1 MRLNE
6 LEFVTRG
13 YADETLARDETLFHC
28 ANGYLGVRGCLE
40 EGTKDGTLSVRG
52 AYINGFCEE
61 EEISY
66 GERLYGF
73 PDHKQVMV
81 NLPDAQSI
89 HLWAGGV
96 QAAAWSDAAE
106 EMTRLLDFQ
115 AGVAERT
122 YQFNTTRGSLRI
134 SITRMA
140 SFALKELFVLRYCV
154 TSLDYTG
161 EIRLDSLLD
170 GDVTNFSDPDD
181 PRVASETKPK
191 IVTTRRQMDGGCLA
205 LQAETLTGKRLLG
218 CAAQHEM
225 EGRAPEL
232 YAQGN
237 LLAARFL
244 RDIYPGE
251 TVTLIKYCVYA
262 EAAEG
267 KSPIDTAVSL
277 ARYAQ
282 EKGFAHWAKAQRE
295 YLDDFWR
302 RSRVQIQGDARTQ
315 AYLDLCVYE
324 LLCAAGQDG
333 RSSVAAKGLSGEGY
347 EGHYFWDCETYAFPF
362 FLMSAPQMAKKL
374 LDYRYEHLDAARV
387 NARMLGHERGALY
400 PWRTITGSECSS
412 YYPSGAAQYHINADI
427 AHAFIQYWYATE
439 DISYLPRI
447 CEVLVETARL
457 YLDVGHMREGRFR
470 IDGVTGPD
478 EYTCIVDNNYYTN
491 AGAANTFLEADSL
504 CRLLD
509 KNGGFDALSERIGI
523 TKAELAAFS
532 VAGNAMYLPM
542 DEKSGICKQDDSFL
556 NKKRWDLSE
565 IPPENFPLLMHYH
578 PLFINR
584 RQVCKQA
591 DTVLAHFLYREETA
605 LIMRRTYDYYEQVT
619 THDSSLSAC
628 VFSMMAARL
637 GDLAAAKRYFEMTV
651 GIDVEDQSG
660 NTRDGLHIA
669 NMGGAYLS
677 IIAGFGGLRL
687 DSAGLRLFPLLPDG
701 WTGYSF
707 SLAYRGSR
715 MSVSVNPNGCAL
727 RILEGESRGLVVYDK
742 KVCISKQETQI
753 DRPVRA
759 VIFDLDGVVTD
770 TARYHYAAWLRIANE
785 LNIPFDEQK
794 NERFKGVSRAECM
807 KLLLEMGGRS
817 MPEEEAAIWLN
828 KKNRY
833 YLEELASL
841 SPSDILPGVAETLTE
856 LRERK
861 ISCALFSVSK
871 NTNDI
876 LERIGLQDAF
886 DAIVDGNDTTHSKP
900 HYEGYLLAAQ
910 RLNTDPRLCV
920 MVEDAEAGLAGA
932 KALSIRTIGVGKN
945 LPARVADFN
954 LPDTLALRELIGR
967 IAGGLSFPAKQ

>member
-40 EGTKDGTLSVRG
+40 EGAMDGTLSVRG
-52 AYINGFCEE
+52 TYINGFCEE
-61 EEISY
+61 EEIPY

-73 PDHKQVMV
+73 PERKQVMV
-81 NLPDAQSI
+81 NLPDAQSV

-106 EMTRLLDFQ
+106 GMTRALDFR
-115 AGVAERT
+115 AGVAERS
-122 YQFNTTRGSLRI
+122 YQFNTTRGSLKI

-140 SFALKELFVLRYCV
+140 SFARKELFVLRYNV
-154 TSLDYTG
+154 TSLDYSG
-161 EIRLDSLLD
+161 EIRLDSLLN

-181 PRVASETKPK
+181 PRVASGTKPK
-191 IVTTRRQMDGGCLA
+191 IMITRRQWEGGCLA
-205 LQAETLTGKRLLG
+205 LQAETLMSKRSLG
-218 CAAQHEM
+218 CAVLHEM
-225 EGRAPEL
+225 EGNEPEL
-232 YAQGN
+232 YGQGN
-237 LLAARFL
+237 LLAARL
-244 RDIYPGE
+244 TRDIRPGE
-251 TVTLIKYCVYA
+251 TLTLTKYCIYS
-262 EAAEG
+262 EATEERDT
-267 KSPIDTAVSL
+267 IDRAISL
-277 ARYAQ
+277 ARDAK
-282 EKGFAHWAKAQRE
+282 EKGYAHWLNAQRT

-302 RSRVQIQGDARTQ
+302 RSRVQIQGDTHTQ

-324 LLCAAGQDG
+324 LLCAAGQNG

-347 EGHYFWDCETYAFPF
+347 EGHYFWDCETYAYPF

-387 NARMLGHERGALY
+387 NARMLGHEHGALY

-439 DISYLPRI
+439 DIGYLPRI

-457 YLDVGHMREGRFR
+457 YLDVGHMRDGLFR

-491 AGAANTFLEADSL
+491 AGAANTFMEADAL

-509 KNGGFDALSERIGI
+509 ENGGFDALSERIGVS
-523 TKAELAAFS
+523 KEELAAFS
-532 VAGNAMYLPM
+532 AAGNAMYLPM

-556 NKKRWDLSE
+556 NKKRWDLNE

-605 LIMRRTYDYYEQVT
+605 LIMRRSYEYYEQVT

-637 GDLAAAKRYFEMTV
+637 GDLAAAKRYFQMTV
-651 GIDVEDQSG
+651 GIDTEDQSG

-677 IIAGFGGLRL
+677 IIAGFGGMRL

-715 MSVSVNPNGCAL
+715 MSVSVNANGCAL
-727 RILEGESRGLVVYDK
+727 RILEGENREVTVFDRRICVTK
-742 KVCISKQETQI
+742 TETQV

-770 TARYHYAAWLRIANE
+770 TARYHYAAWRRIANE
-785 LNIPFDEQK
+785 LDIPFDEKK

-817 MPEEEAAIWLN
+817 MPQEEVVNWLN

-841 SPSDILPGVAETLTE
+841 SPADILPGVTETLTD
-856 LRERK
+856 LRAKNIR
-861 ISCALFSVSK
+861 CALFSVSK
-871 NTNDI
+871 NTRTI

-886 DAIVDGNDTTHSKP
+886 DAIVDGNDIMHSKP
-900 HYEGYLLAAQ
+900 HFEGYLLASQ
-910 RLNTDPRLCV
+910 RLDVDPRLCV

-932 KALSIRTIGVGKN
+932 RALSMRTIGVGKD
-945 LPARVADFN
+945 LPVRVADVA
-954 LPDTLALRELIGR
+954 LPDTRGLLKAIWR
-967 IAGGLSFPAKQ
+967 IAGGLSLPNE

>member
-1 MRLNE
+1 MNE

-40 EGTKDGTLSVRG
+40 EGTKDGVFSVRG

-73 PDHKQVMV
+73 PERKQVMV

-106 EMTRLLDFQ
+106 GMTRALDFQ

-122 YQFNTTRGSLRI
+122 YRFNTTRGSLRI
-134 SITRMA
+134 SMTRMA
-140 SFALKELFVLRYCV
+140 SFSLKELLVLRYRV

-191 IVTTRRQMDGGCLA
+191 IVTTRRQMDDGCLA
-205 LQAETLTGKRLLG
+205 LQAETLTSKRLLG
-218 CAAQHEM
+218 CAVQHEM
-225 EGRAPEL
+225 EGCAPEL
-232 YAQGN
+232 YGQGN
-237 LLAARFL
+237 LLAARFV
-244 RDIYPGE
+244 RDIHPGE
-251 TVTLIKYCVYA
+251 TVTLVKYCIYA
-262 EAAEG
+262 EAADG
-267 KSPIDTAVSL
+267 KSPIDAAVSL

-282 EKGFAHWAKAQRE
+282 EKGFEHWAKAQKE
-295 YLDDFWR
+295 YLDEFWR
-302 RSRVQIQGDARTQ
+302 RSRVQIQGDSHTQ

-324 LLCAAGQDG
+324 LLCAAGQNG

-439 DISYLPRI
+439 DVGYLPRI

-457 YLDVGHMREGRFR
+457 YLDVGHMRDGLFR

-491 AGAANTFLEADSL
+491 AGAANTFLEADAL

-509 KNGGFDALSERIGI
+509 ENGGFDALSEGIGI
-523 TKAELAAFS
+523 TKEELAAFS
-532 VAGNAMYLPM
+532 AAGNAMYLPM
-542 DEKSGICKQDDSFL
+542 DEQKGICKQDDSFL

-605 LIMRRTYDYYEQVT
+605 LIMRRTYEYYEQVT

-651 GIDVEDQSG
+651 GIDIEDQSG

-677 IIAGFGGLRL
+677 IIAGFGGMRL

-707 SLAYRGSR
+707 TLAYRGSR
-715 MSVSVNPNGCAL
+715 MSVSVNPSGCAL
-727 RILEGESRGLVVYDK
+727 RILEGENCEVMVYDRS
-742 KVCISKQETQI
+742 VCVTKTETQI

-759 VIFDLDGVVTD
+759 AIFDLDGVVTD
-770 TARYHYAAWLRIANE
+770 TARYHYAAWLRIANK
-785 LNIPFDEQK
+785 LNIPFDERM
-794 NERFKGVSRAECM
+794 NERFKGVSRVECM
-807 KLLLEMGGRS
+807 KLLLEMGGRT
-817 MPEEEAAIWLN
+817 MPQEEAAIWLS

-841 SPSDILPGVAETLTE
+841 SPSDILPGVAETLTD
-856 LRERK
+856 LREQNIR
-861 ISCALFSVSK
+861 CALFSVSK
-871 NTNDI
+871 NTSYI

-886 DAIVDGNDTTHSKP
+886 DAIVDGNDITHSKP
-900 HYEGYLLAAQ
+900 HFEGYLLAAQ
-910 RLNTDPRLCV
+910 RLNVDPRLCL

-932 KALSIRTIGVGKN
+932 RALSMRTIGVGKSI
-945 LPARVADFN
+945 PVRVADVV
-954 LPDTLALRELIGR
+954 LSDTLKLRETIAR
-967 IAGGLSFPAKQ
+967 IVESLA

>member
-1 MRLNE
+1 MNE
-6 LEFVTRG
+6 LEFITRG
-13 YADETLARDETLFHC
+13 YADETLSRDETLFHC

-40 EGTKDGTLSVRG
+40 EGTKNGVISVRG

-73 PDHKQVMV
+73 PESRQVMV
-81 NLPDAQSI
+81 NLPDAQSV

-106 EMTRLLDFQ
+106 GMTRLLDFQ
-115 AGVAERT
+115 AGVAERA
-122 YQFNTTRGSLRI
+122 YQFNTTRGSLGI

-140 SFALKELFVLRYCV
+140 SFAFKELFVLRYCV

-161 EIRLDSLLD
+161 EIRLDSLLN

-191 IVTTRRQMDGGCLA
+191 IMTTRRQLSGGCLA
-205 LQAETLTGKRLLG
+205 LQAETLTSKRSLG
-218 CAAQHEM
+218 CAALHEM
-225 EGRAPEL
+225 EGSAPEL
-232 YAQGN
+232 YGQGN
-237 LLAARFL
+237 LLAARFT
-244 RDIYPGE
+244 RDIRPGE
-251 TVTLIKYCVYA
+251 TVTLIKYCIYA
-262 EAAEG
+262 EATEG
-267 KSPIDTAVSL
+267 ENPIDTAISL
-277 ARYAQ
+277 ARYAH
-282 EKGFAHWAKAQRE
+282 EKGFEHWAKAQRA
-295 YLDDFWR
+295 YLDEFWR
-302 RSRVQIQGDARTQ
+302 KSRVQIQGDARTQ

-324 LLCAAGQDG
+324 LLCAAGQNG

-347 EGHYFWDCETYAFPF
+347 EGHYFWDCETYVFPF

-412 YYPSGAAQYHINADI
+412 YYPSGSAQYHINADI
-427 AHAFIQYWYATE
+427 AHAFIQYWYATA

-457 YLDVGHMREGRFR
+457 YLDVGHMLDGQFR

-491 AGAANTFLEADSL
+491 AGAANTFLEADAL

-509 KNGGFDALSERIGI
+509 ANGGLDALGEKIGI
-523 TKAELAAFS
+523 SKEELAAFS
-532 VAGNAMYLPM
+532 AAGKAMYLPM
-542 DEKSGICKQDDSFL
+542 DERLGVCKQDDSFL

-578 PLFINR
+578 PLYINR

-591 DTVLAHFLYREETA
+591 DTVLAHFLYHEETA
-605 LIMRRTYDYYEQVT
+605 LIMRRTYEYYERVT

-651 GIDVEDQSG
+651 GIDIEDQSG

-677 IIAGFGGLRL
+677 IIAGFGGMRL
-687 DSAGLRLFPLLPDG
+687 DNAGLRLFPLLPDG
-701 WTGYSF
+701 WTGCSF
-707 SLAYRGSR
+707 SLAFRGSR
-715 MSVSVNPNGCAL
+715 MSVSVNPDGCAL
-727 RILEGESRGLVVYDK
+727 RILEGENREVTVFDRRIC
-742 KVCISKQETQI
+742 VSKTETQI
-753 DRPVRA
+753 NRPVRA

-770 TARYHYAAWLRIANE
+770 TAHYHYAAWRRIAKE

-794 NERFKGVSRAECM
+794 NERFKGVSRGECM
-807 KLLLEMGGRS
+807 ELLLEMGGRS
-817 MPEEEAAIWLN
+817 MLREEAAIWLN
-828 KKNRY
+828 KKNQF
-833 YLEELASL
+833 YLEELSSL
-841 SPSDILPGVAETLTE
+841 SPNDILPGVAETLTY

-861 ISCALFSVSK
+861 ICCALFSVSK
-871 NTNDI
+871 NTNTI
-876 LERIGLQDAF
+876 LERIGLRDAF
-886 DAIVDGNDTTHSKP
+886 DAIVDGNDITYSKP
-900 HYEGYLLAAQ
+900 HFEGYLLAAE
-910 RLNTDPRLCV
+910 RLNVDPRLCL
-920 MVEDAEAGLAGA
+920 MVEDAQAGLAGA
-932 KALSIRTIGVGKN
+932 RALSMRTIGVGKN
-945 LPARVADFN
+945 LPARVADFI
-954 LPDTLALRELIGR
+954 LSDTLQLRETIER
-967 IAGGLSFPAKQ
+967 IVEWLSLSTK